1 VPFRAFGRNP
11 YLQHRDYDSQPA
23 PPQEST
29 HVPFLV
35 RVPFRA
41 LGRNPYLRNASIEGP
56 TQLDDA
62 SSGHWV
68 VRSWEGFRLAR
79 ASRYLYRPTAQDVPA
94 APPVESTWAPF
105 LVRVPFRPLGRN
117 PYTRHGAQ
125 DLSFVEPLDLPHV
138 VRSRPYKPL
147 GRNPY
152 LWHRAVDESVS
163 VPVEPPTPP
172 TGPRGRGRTKAWS
185 PLSEAFERS
194 AATSLHYYFHR
205 AHESAPVVAPT
216 FAAFF
221 VRVPFRPLGRSRYL
235 YHFAQDTSAAGPAFN
250 PGWAVN
256 VNKVFNARRVGGGVI
271 V

>member
-1 VPFRAFGRNP
+1 HIFAMPALKGRPN
-11 YLQHRDYDSQPA
+11 LMM
-23 PPQEST
+23 
-29 HVPFLV
+29 
-35 RVPFRA
+35 
-41 LGRNPYLRNASIEGP
+41 
-56 TQLDDA
+56 
-62 SSGHWV
+62 
-68 VRSWEGFRLAR
+68 
-79 ASRYLYRPTAQDVPA
+79 PA
-94 APPVESTWAPF
+94 AGIGSSAAGKGSALLERAATFTGLRPRMCP
-105 LVRVPFRPLGRN
+105 RPLRWSLRGLRSSSACRSARWAATHT
-117 PYTRHGAQ
+117 PDMARKTFR
-125 DLSFVEPLDLPHV
+125 FVEPLDLPHV
-138 VRSRPYKPL
+138 VRSRPYNPL

-205 AHESAPVVAPT
+205 AHESAPGVAPT